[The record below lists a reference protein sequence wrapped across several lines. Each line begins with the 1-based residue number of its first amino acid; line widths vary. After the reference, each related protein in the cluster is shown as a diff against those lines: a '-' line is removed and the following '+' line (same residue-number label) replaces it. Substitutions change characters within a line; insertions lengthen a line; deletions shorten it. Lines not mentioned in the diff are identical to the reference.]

1 MLRLNHRFKLVEWGM
16 KMNVKY
22 PNTISNSTVNIND
35 ISNTILN
42 TTEKSNLTFPIEID
56 IAFNDKMF
64 V

>member
-1 MLRLNHRFKLVEWGM
+1 MSHRFKLVEWGM

-22 PNTISNSTVNIND
+22 PNTYSNLTVNLND
-35 ISNTILN
+35 ISRTILN

-56 IAFNDKMF
+56 IAFNDLMF